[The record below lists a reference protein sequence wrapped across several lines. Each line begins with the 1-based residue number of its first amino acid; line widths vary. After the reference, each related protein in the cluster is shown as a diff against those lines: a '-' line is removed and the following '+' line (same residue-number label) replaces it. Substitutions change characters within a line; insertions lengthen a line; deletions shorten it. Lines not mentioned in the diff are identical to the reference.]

1 VLVAATL
8 RDVAEMA
15 GVSISTASRA
25 IAPDRTRPV
34 AADTELRIRE
44 AARTLNYSSRTAASA
59 RRATARQAHTGKVGV
74 ILRGASYKFAD
85 PFWAPVLDGL
95 DQQLAKHD
103 YNLAFTL
110 TLSEVRHSNRRNLLS
125 NERVDGMVLLGPV
138 VPMPEVIDLEHTI
151 VVEGLDEMRWNGDLA
166 VDIVTVE
173 KRRAIYQVVAHLA
186 ALGRRRLG
194 FLGPRRESDER
205 AEAFPHALA
214 RAGLPYTPAL
224 MQQSPWSADG
234 ARRAALALLAQTT
247 RPDAIVCASD
257 VIAMG
262 TMQAAREQGLRLP
275 QDLAITGFDDVPFAS
290 SLDPPLTTVSAPRKT
305 LGAVAGDRIIARI
318 NQPDL
323 PAIIL
328 TVRTTLM
335 VRASCGAQL
344 ERA

>member
-8 RDVAEMA
+8 RDVAELA

-25 IAPDRTRPV
+25 ITPDRTRPV

-44 AARTLNYSSRTAASA
+44 AARTLNYSSRTAAGVRRTSA
-59 RRATARQAHTGKVGV
+59 RQTQTGKVGV

-95 DQQLAKHD
+95 DEQLAKHD

-110 TLSEVRHSNRRNLLS
+110 TLREVRHSTRRSLIS
-125 NERVDGMVLLGPV
+125 NERVDGIVLLGPV
-138 VPMPEVIDLEHTI
+138 APMPELIDLAHTI
-151 VVEGLDEMRWNGDLA
+151 VVEGLDEMRWKSDLA

-173 KRRAIYQVVAHLA
+173 KRRAIYQVAAHLA
-186 ALGRRRLG
+186 ALGRHRLG
-194 FLGPRRESDER
+194 FLGPSRESDER

-224 MQQSPWSADG
+224 MQESPWSVEG
-234 ARRAALALLAQTT
+234 AHRAALALLARDP
-247 RPDAIVCASD
+247 RPDAIICASD

-262 TMQAAREQGLRLP
+262 TMQAARERGLRLP
-275 QDLAITGFDDVPFAS
+275 QDLAITGFDDVPFAT

-305 LGAVAGDRIIARI
+305 LGAVAGDRIMARI

-328 TVRTTLM
+328 TVRTTLI

-344 ERA
+344 DTG